1 MYLFLLCEN
10 IFLFNCLIWS
20 EIEYIVDVVRINLVL
35 NINLVYN
42 ILWFLI
48 DLYYFLSYYLII

>member
-20 EIEYIVDVVRINLVL
+20 EIEYIVDVVRI
-35 NINLVYN
+35 
-42 ILWFLI
+42 
-48 DLYYFLSYYLII
+48 YYFMCSFRFDLF